1 MPAWKPA
8 FLIHGDDH
16 GRIAERRAS
25 LRRMAEAEAG
35 AGGVELLEGDAA
47 TPEAVAF
54 ALSAMTIALGRRFI
68 IVDGVERWKDADVS
82 AHVAPVLAG
91 LVAAETTVAFFGR
104 DEGRAKTPAAL
115 AKAVEK
121 AGGSVAQ
128 EATVKGKEL
137 PRWLA
142 GEAKRL
148 GVELDPDGARELV
161 AAVGERQQRLLRELE
176 KLAIEHGAGARLGAE
191 EVEAVAAH
199 SAERQVWGL
208 VDALVARDGTAATR
222 AYLQLREQG
231 EALPRLLPLM
241 ARRLREV
248 LAIAVRLE
256 RGEGAAQIKDAMK
269 MPSWMADRRIREARG
284 TDADGLRRA
293 LEGLAALELTS
304 RGMGADSSEDTAA
317 LRTIGAIAA

>member
-16 GRIAERRAS
+16 GRISERRAS
-25 LRRMAEAEAG
+25 LRRLAESEAG

-54 ALSAMTIALGRRFI
+54 ALSAMTIAIGRRFI
-68 IVDGVERWKDADVS
+68 VVDGVERWKDADVTK
-82 AHVAPVLAG
+82 HLVPVLKG
-91 LVAAETTVAFFGR
+91 LGDAETTVAFFGR
-104 DEGRAKTPAAL
+104 DEGRSKTPAAL

-121 AGGSVAQ
+121 AGGSVAV
-128 EATVKGKEL
+128 EATLKGKDL
-137 PRWLA
+137 PRWLS
-142 GEAKRL
+142 GEATKL
-148 GVELDPDGARELV
+148 GVELDSAGARELV
-161 AAVGERQQRLLRELE
+161 AVVGERQQRLLREVE
-176 KLAIEHGAGARLGAE
+176 KLAIEHGAGAKLGVD

-208 VDALVARDGTAATR
+208 VDALVARDGREATR
-222 AYLQLREQG
+222 AYLELREQG
-231 EALPRLLPLM
+231 EALPRLIPLM

-256 RGEGAAQIKDAMK
+256 RGEGSAQIKEALK

-293 LEGLAALELTS
+293 LEGLSTLELST
-304 RGMGADSSEDTAA
+304 RGLGDLADDTMA
-317 LRTIGAIAA
+317 LRTIEAMAA